1 MVLSKSS
8 YLQKEKYPCPDTVD
22 GICSLIRE
30 VLSKGRIQ
38 SMEFSLGA
46 PVRVVRSV
54 EVDNPDLIEPDLDW
68 EGALRNVE
76 MTEYY
81 NKDAEPYQVVVDVM
95 HLMQSE
101 GLTCTCWVT
110 GTGGGGLLDKWFKFK
125 ERGLPVGVRSLLGRP
140 VHRVKSLPEDT
151 LVLCG
156 SRYPDADPDEVD
168 LAIKV
173 AIEFGRRDEHS
184 SSEIDDRKR
193 VNPRERLTT
202 ACQLAVAGSRLNRVG
217 R

>member
-1 MVLSKSS
+1 MSKSS

-22 GICSLIRE
+22 GICSLVRE
-30 VLSKGRIQ
+30 VLSKGRVQ
-38 SMEFSLGA
+38 SIEFSLGS
-46 PVRVVRSV
+46 PVRVTRSV

-76 MTEYY
+76 MVEYY
-81 NKDAEPYQVVVDVM
+81 DKDATPYQVVVDVM

-101 GLTCTCWVT
+101 GLVCTCWVT
-110 GTGGGGLLDKWFKFK
+110 GTGDVSLLSKWFKFR
-125 ERGLPVGVRSLLGRP
+125 ERGLPMGIRSILDRP

-151 LVLCG
+151 LILCG
-156 SRYPDADPDEVD
+156 SAYPDADPDEIS
-168 LAIKV
+168 LAVKV
-173 AIEFGRRDEHS
+173 AIELGRKDERS
-184 SSEIDDRKR
+184 SSETDDRKR
-193 VNPRERLTT
+193 INPRERLTT